1 MDKNLSVIILAAGKG
16 TRMKSNIS
24 KPMHKIGGL
33 EIISHISRAV
43 DEVNTKEIIVVVSK
57 ENTDNMKK
65 CLPSS
70 YKFALQKERK
80 GTGDAVK
87 IALNS
92 IVNPADPILVTCG
105 DMPLVKAETYLAM
118 LNKLQTEGA
127 SIVALGFH
135 VKDINSRYGRFKLGR
150 DDKLDAIVE
159 FKDANE
165 QERKNNL
172 CNAGIYVVKDVSLL
186 RKLLDKVDNNN
197 ASGEYYLTDIIKI
210 ANEFGL
216 KCVYNIASEEEV
228 MGVNS
233 RNELSI
239 AEKIYQ
245 NRKRQEFMANGVTL
259 QDPDT
264 IYFSYDTLI
273 ENDVVVEPNVVFLNG
288 VKIGS
293 GSTIKSFSYLEN
305 CEVGNNV
312 IIGPFARIRPETIL
326 KSDCRI
332 GNFCEVK
339 KSTIGV
345 GTKVNHLTYIGDTE
359 IGDNTNIGAGTITCN
374 YNGYAKFGTKI
385 GNNSFIGSNTVMIA
399 PIEIGNNSMT
409 AAGSVITN
417 DVEDGDLAISR
428 VQQKNIEQGMLRYR
442 SKMEKK

>member
-1 MDKNLSVIILAAGKG
+1 MNKNLSVVILAAGKG
-16 TRMKSNIS
+16 TRMKSDIS

-33 EIISHISRAV
+33 EIISHISRTV
-43 DEVNTKEIIVVVSK
+43 DEIDAKEIIVVVSE
-57 ENTDNMKK
+57 ENIDNMKK
-65 CLPSS
+65 CLPPS

-87 IALNS
+87 IALDS
-92 IVNPADPILVTCG
+92 IANPTDPILITYG
-105 DMPLVKAETYLAM
+105 DMPLVEANTYSTM
-118 LNKLQTEGA
+118 LDKLQTEGT

-135 VKDINSRYGRFKLGR
+135 VKDINSRYGRFKLNDNGE
-150 DDKLDAIVE
+150 LTAIVE

-165 QERKNNL
+165 QERKNTL
-172 CNAGIYVVKDVSLL
+172 CNAGIYVVKNVSLL
-186 RKLLDKVDNNN
+186 RKLLDKVDNKN
-197 ASGEYYLTDIIKI
+197 ASGEYYLTDIVKI

-233 RNELSI
+233 RNELSV

-245 NRKRQEFMANGVTL
+245 NRRRQEFMASGVTL

-264 IYFSYDTLI
+264 TYFSYDTLI
-273 ENDVVVEPNVVFLNG
+273 ENDVIVEPNVVFLNG
-288 VKIGS
+288 VKVSS
-293 GSTIKSFSYLEN
+293 GSIIKSFSYLES

-312 IIGPFARIRPETIL
+312 TIGPFARIRPETIL
-326 KSDCRI
+326 KSDCRV
-332 GNFCEVK
+332 GNFCEIK
-339 KSTIGV
+339 KSTIGI
-345 GTKVNHLTYIGDTE
+345 GTKVSHLTYIGDTE
-359 IGDNTNIGAGTITCN
+359 IGDNTNVGAGTITCN

-399 PIEIGNNSMT
+399 PVKIGNNSMT
-409 AAGSVITN
+409 AAGSVITGN
-417 DVEDGDLAISR
+417 VEDGDIAISR
-428 VQQKNIEQGMLRYR
+428 TQQKNIEQGMVRYR